1 MKKQNK
7 KGFHEVTLEEFSNIV
22 GVKIANDLDKL
33 LVRTMDYTKKN
44 SFLLTI
50 INNHFDNSFSIYEKK
65 SKQPLVVIEKL
76 NVTGYFLK
84 PYHIISKISDKI
96 LEVCNNDISSGLYG
110 TESTIINDLFALNE
124 ENDNDKLSDYL
135 YRLALIC
142 IYEFNLD
149 ISKSK
154 ISYYDESKIIIDGMK
169 YELMY
174 DEMNQVYSQDVIY
187 VINIEN
193 NKSFIDI
200 VKIYEDNKKKAHS
213 LDLYKYFMQE
223 YDLINE

>member
-1 MKKQNK
+1 MKKQN

-33 LVRTMDYTKKN
+33 LVRTMDYTKKD

-50 INNHFDNSFSIYEKK
+50 INNHFDNSFSIYERK
-65 SKQPLVVIEKL
+65 SKQPLVVVEKL
-76 NVTGYFLK
+76 NLTGYFLK

-124 ENDNDKLSDYL
+124 ANDNDKLSDYL
-135 YRLALIC
+135 YHLALIC

-154 ISYYDESKIIIDGMK
+154 ISYYDECKIIIDGMK

-200 VKIYEDNKKKAHS
+200 VKIYEDNKKKVHS